1 MLKALA
7 LVLLVTSLG
16 ACSQTGDVSTV
27 SLRQQDGKLCK
38 AGEFRID
45 NKGYL
50 HCLNDASS

>member
-1 MLKALA
+1 MLKTLA